1 MPHLCIVNATTLAV
15 DTARQGQ
22 TKHNNY
28 HKPKENKTM
37 KKFFLM
43 IAVAL
48 VSLTASAQ
56 VYVGGEVGVWRNSDA
71 NHTSLTINPEV
82 GYQLSDKWDL
92 GIGIDYSH
100 NYSKGLKVNAFGV
113 DPYARWSFAKF
124 GPVSLF
130 LDMTAGVSTYK
141 TKFRDNDASDAN
153 TAWRVGVTPGVKV
166 ALAKNIDFV
175 AHCGFLG
182 YRDSDDAYEGGT
194 LSPYGE
200 DGFGFN
206 VNGNS
211 LTFGINYRF

>member
-1 MPHLCIVNATTLAV
+1 MPHLCIVNAAPLIVA
-15 DTARQGQ
+15 AAL
-22 TKHNNY
+22 TKDKRTSQHT
-28 HKPKENKTM
+28 KTKENKTM

-48 VSLTASAQ
+48 ISLTASAQ
-56 VYVGGEVGVWRNSDA
+56 VYVGGEVGVWRNPDA

-92 GIGIDYSH
+92 GIGIGYNH
-100 NYSKGLKVNAFGV
+100 NYLEGAKVNAFEV

-153 TAWRVGVTPGVKV
+153 TAWRIGVTPGVKV

-182 YRDSDDAYEGGT
+182 YRDSDDAYDGGT

-206 VNGNS
+206 VSGNS